1 MTFLNIEG
9 FPINKMLNLNN
20 RKIFIV
26 RLSSLGDVL
35 LTTPLIRSLKK
46 ENPETEIHYLVRE
59 EYKDALI
66 NNPNISYLITLKRDE
81 AESQIKTA
89 LSQNKYDFVI
99 DFQNN
104 LRSRSLSSRLSC
116 PKVRFKKLSLQ
127 KFLLVKLKL
136 NLMNNAR
143 PIPERYAE
151 SVNGLE
157 LDNGGLDLFT
167 NNQPADSVKRLP
179 NLIGFCPG
187 SRHFTKMW
195 PKEYYIELGEK
206 LIANGFNIVLFGG
219 KEDRQIC
226 HEISSNL
233 SKCINLCNENDILQ
247 TAADMKMCK
256 AIICNDS
263 GLMHTACAVQIP
275 VVAIFGSTVK
285 EFGFA
290 PYKCNNLILE
300 NKSLTCRP
308 CSHIGRSSCPKNHFK
323 CMKELTPQLVYNN
336 LLDFL
341 NK

>member
-1 MTFLNIEG
+1 MSN
-9 FPINKMLNLNN
+9 FPYQIVL
-20 RKIFIV
+20 IV

-46 ENPETEIHYLVRE
+46 QNSKAEIHFLVRE

-66 NNPNISYLITLKRDE
+66 NNPNISSLITLKRDE
-81 AESQIKTA
+81 TEFELKTVLSQI
-89 LSQNKYDFVI
+89 KYDFVI
-99 DFQNN
+99 DLQNN
-104 LRSRSLSSRLSC
+104 FRSRSLISVLSC
-116 PKVRFKKLSLQ
+116 PKVRFKKLTWQ
-127 KFLLVKLKL
+127 KLLLVKLKL
-136 NLMNNAR
+136 NLMKNAP

-151 SVNGLE
+151 SVDGLE
-157 LDNGGLDLFT
+157 LDNGGLDLVT
-167 NNQPADSVKRLP
+167 NKQPSDSLKSLT

-195 PKEYYIELGEK
+195 QKEYYIELGEK
-206 LIANGFNIVLFGG
+206 LIKNGFNIVLFGG
-219 KEDRQIC
+219 KDDKRIC
-226 HEISSNL
+226 QEISSNL

-247 TAADMKMCK
+247 TAADMKMCR
-256 AIICNDS
+256 AIVCNDS
-263 GLMHTACAVQIP
+263 GLMHAACAVQVP
-275 VVAIFGSTVK
+275 TAAIFGSTVK

-290 PYKCNNLILE
+290 PYKCKNLILE

-308 CSHIGRSSCPKNHFK
+308 CSHIGRSSCPKHHFK